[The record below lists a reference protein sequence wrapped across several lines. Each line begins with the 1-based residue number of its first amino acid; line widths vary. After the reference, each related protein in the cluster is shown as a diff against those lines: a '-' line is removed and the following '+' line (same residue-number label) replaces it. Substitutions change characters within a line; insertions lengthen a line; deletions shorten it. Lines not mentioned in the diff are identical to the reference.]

1 MNEYSY
7 TYDIA
12 VVGGGPA
19 GLAAAITAARKGK
32 RVVIVEKNGYLG
44 GNLTIGIPPL
54 GFLDDRGRQCIA
66 GFGEEFI
73 ERLKAEGA
81 CYGHRYCPKHNSVS
95 NLDAEYVK
103 IAAFE
108 MCREAG
114 VDILLHLETLSVE
127 CESGRIKSAL
137 FYGKCN
143 KVTIPSFNFPG
154 KSGLRRGNG
163 VLPAFQR
170 RLDL

>member
-1 MNEYSY
+1 MNRYSY
-7 TYDIA
+7 RYDIA

-19 GLAAAITAARKGK
+19 GLAAAITAARRGK
-32 RVVIVEKNGYLG
+32 KVVIVEKNGYLG

-54 GFLDDRGRQCIA
+54 GFLDENGRQCIA

-73 ERLKAEGA
+73 NRLKADGA

-108 MCREAG
+108 MCIESG
-114 VDILLHLETLSVE
+114 VDVLLHLETLSVE
-127 CESGRIKSAL
+127 CEGGIIKSAV
-137 FYGKCN
+137 FYGICN
-143 KVTIPSFNFPG
+143 QLTV
-154 KSGLRRGNG
+154 
-163 VLPAFQR
+163 
-170 RLDL
+170 